1 MKKFFIMLLLLL
13 SIYASGCA
21 DSETKIVSSK
31 NPDASEIL
39 ALEKNADLFQWN
51 NIVYKTDVDWVNDL
65 KLSKEK
71 QLGEITESYS
81 EHLNEF
87 KNGMATKLQK
97 GSKIFMAKERGD
109 ILIVEDNGKVKYYL
123 ALVEG

>member
-1 MKKFFIMLLLLL
+1 M
-13 SIYASGCA
+13 
-21 DSETKIVSSK
+21 
-31 NPDASEIL
+31 
-39 ALEKNADLFQWN
+39 
-51 NIVYKTDVDWVNDL
+51 
-65 KLSKEK
+65 SKEK

-97 GSKIFMAKERGD
+97 GSKIFTAKERDD